1 MSSDLFGW
9 QSVYMSMLE
18 DCELRASK
26 LSEWELAFV
35 RSLRAKFDRAGFVLS
50 PLQVDK
56 LESIWERVTK

>member
-9 QSVYMSMLE
+9 QSEYMSMLE

-35 RSLRAKFDRAGFVLS
+35 RSLRAKFDRAGFMPS